1 MRKTKILSLAL
12 ILLGITTTE
21 ISLAGSRES
30 YFILTA
36 ASNAESADYA
46 YKSLDQF
53 FNKELDSKYYQCREK
68 DTSPKEL
75 DFDKVFLK
83 KIPTQ
88 LKKIDINHLEEP
100 SESKKLRTL
109 LRIYH
114 DADAPQGFD
123 IFITYK
129 KIGERIEFTALG
141 ASDLSIKKAYS
152 ENSSPK
158 AIAKPLCKIITE
170 TGFSDYIKP

>member
-1 MRKTKILSLAL
+1 MRKTKTLSFALSL
-12 ILLGITTTE
+12 LGMITTGVA
-21 ISLAGSRES
+21 LAGSREA

-53 FNKELDSKYYQCREK
+53 FNKELDSQYYRCGDKNTYPE
-68 DTSPKEL
+68 EL

-83 KIPTQ
+83 KMPTQ
-88 LKKIDINHLEEP
+88 LKKIDINHLEKP
-100 SESKKLRTL
+100 SESKKLRSL

-129 KIGERIEFTALG
+129 KIGERIEFTSLG

-158 AIAKPLCKIITE
+158 AIAKPLCKIITG